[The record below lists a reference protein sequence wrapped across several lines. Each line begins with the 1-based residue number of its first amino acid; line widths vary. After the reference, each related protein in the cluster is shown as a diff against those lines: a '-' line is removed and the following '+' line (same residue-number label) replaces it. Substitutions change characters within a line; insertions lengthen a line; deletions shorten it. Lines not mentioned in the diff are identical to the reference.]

1 MERFGEPEEEKTSTI
16 KIRQDEKVEITKM
29 EFMRYGCTCCLVIVF
44 TTMCYKTPFNNNSLK
59 SLDIF
64 LILVSVFQGHVVDV
78 NLRFKKW
85 ISIFKSLCEI
95 NYFDI

>member
-1 MERFGEPEEEKTSTI
+1 MVAHAVWLLFLLPCVI
-16 KIRQDEKVEITKM
+16 KHPSII
-29 EFMRYGCTCCLVIVF
+29 
-44 TTMCYKTPFNNNSLK
+44 NSLK